1 METQKKLREQK
12 LKSLIGSIQHVV
24 VDEVADD
31 HALARSFRSA
41 PDVDGAVYLKDPEG
55 LLVGDR
61 LDVRIIDNDE
71 YNLFAGPIND

>member
-1 METQKKLREQK
+1 
-12 LKSLIGSIQHVV
+12 
-24 VDEVADD
+24 
-31 HALARSFRSA
+31 
-41 PDVDGAVYLKDPEG
+41 